1 MQSPDCFQ
9 ADVFCAALVTDT
21 LGIKDHGLNG
31 DAWLGLEQAKTNGS
45 ADQIAYIE
53 SIDTRDYNKNIAYFV
68 EKGYDVIVTSGVGL
82 QDETLQAADLYP
94 DSVFVGVNQTRTDS
108 PTNFISITFPED
120 HMGFVAGV
128 LASRL
133 TKMGVVAGVCE
144 TSGIDSMWRYC
155 EGFRA
160 GASYFGD
167 DIKVLIEYR
176 EDGDRDKLFV
186 DEAWGYDTAN
196 RLIRRGADVVFA
208 TGGATGQGALRAA
221 LEAGTFA
228 IGAERNQAAALGE
241 SGKGVVTSFYG
252 QISFEIQEVMRLLRN
267 GQISEDRIGQI
278 RFIPF
283 GEKFPES
290 LEIEAETLRIM
301 LWDGRLRTNVLPKK
315 P

>member
-1 MQSPDCFQ
+1 MPPPDCSQ

-21 LGIKDHGLNG
+21 LGVKDHGSNQ
-31 DAWLGLEQAKTNGS
+31 DAWLGLEESQADKIV
-45 ADQIAYIE
+45 DHIAYIE
-53 SIDTRDYNKNIAYFV
+53 SIDTRDYDRNIAYFA
-68 EKGYDVIVTSGVGL
+68 EKGYDVIVTSGIAL
-82 QDETLQAADLYP
+82 QDETLRAADLYP
-94 DSVFVGVNQTRTDS
+94 DSVFVGIHQPRTDS
-108 PTNFISITFPED
+108 PPNLISITFPED
-120 HMGFVAGV
+120 QMGFIAGA

-133 TKMGVVAGVCE
+133 TKTGVAAGVCE

-167 DIKVLIEYR
+167 GINVLIEYR

-186 DEAWGYDTAN
+186 DEAWGYDTAS

-208 TGGATGQGALRAA
+208 AGGVTGQGALRAA
-221 LEAGTFA
+221 TNAGVFA
-228 IGAERNQAAALGE
+228 IGAERNQAAGLGV
-241 SGKGVVTSFYG
+241 SGKGVVTSLYG
-252 QISFEIQEVMRLLRN
+252 QTSFEVREVMRLLRS

-278 RFIPF
+278 RFIPL

-290 LEIEAETLRIM
+290 LGIEAETLRIM
-301 LWDGRLRTNVLPKK
+301 LWDGRMRTNVLPEK